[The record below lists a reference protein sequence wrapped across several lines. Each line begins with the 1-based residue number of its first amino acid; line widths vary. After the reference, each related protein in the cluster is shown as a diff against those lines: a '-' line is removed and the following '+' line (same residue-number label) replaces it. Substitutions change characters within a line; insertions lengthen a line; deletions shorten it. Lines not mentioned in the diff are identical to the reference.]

1 MSSFIILNFAHQYLF
16 ITHFDFFI
24 LHLSTKHLSST
35 RNSHMRKEGG
45 WKLWHCNQ
53 YINPACQHTLDWWRL
68 KWLACIWDCL
78 PEINETFVKSVK
90 HYTSYR
96 FTDYHKEPINSKIS
110 SNTSFKF
117 VHKQLINSKTYNTS
131 CKLVDYTNNRWNKN
145 NS

>member
-35 RNSHMRKEGG
+35 RKGTVIWERKEDGSYG
-45 WKLWHCNQ
+45 TCNQ

-131 CKLVDYTNNRWNKN
+131 CKLTQITDKMKQE
-145 NS
+145 

>member
-1 MSSFIILNFAHQYLF
+1 MSSFIILISLF
-16 ITHFDFFI
+16 YTCLLNICPQLGTVI
-24 LHLSTKHLSST
+24 WE
-35 RNSHMRKEGG
+35 RKEDGSYG
-45 WKLWHCNQ
+45 TCNQ

-68 KWLACIWDCL
+68 KWLACRWDCL